1 MADLAK
7 YNGLL
12 AWRTIAKD
20 VFQLTRATTDNPA
33 TYRTTVKAEDTN
45 DKGWGQKDTT
55 CWFTDYLGNP
65 YKIIAVDTN
74 TIDVLDVFRIG
85 YCPTSGKNGIIHK
98 SAYKGQSIALPS
110 SSFRHLSSLAPGNNN
125 KFAMSILYGN
135 DPNAKEIELNP
146 TQTPIITGYQT
157 DQMIN
162 GVMMNLAEDYNN
174 KASFSLWQVLSTT
187 QKIERT
193 EKPNIIYTNETD
205 KLIDTV
211 DFGDMGEEMTGLIIK
226 ISQS

>member
-1 MADLAK
+1 MADLTK

-20 VFQLTRATTDNPA
+20 VFQLTRATIDSPG
-33 TYRTTVKAEDTN
+33 TYRLTVKAEDTN
-45 DKGWGQKDTT
+45 DKGHGQKDIT
-55 CWFTDYLGNP
+55 CWFTDYLGSP
-65 YKIIAVDTN
+65 YSIIAVDTN
-74 TIDVLDVFRIG
+74 TIDVSDVFQTG
-85 YCPTSGKNGIIHK
+85 YCPTSGKTGYIHK
-98 SAYKGQSIALPS
+98 SAYKGNSIALPS
-110 SSFRHLSSLAPGNNN
+110 HAFRHLSSLAASNNN
-125 KFAMSILYGN
+125 KFAMSILWAN
-135 DPNAKEIELNP
+135 DSNAKEIELDP
-146 TQTPIITGYQT
+146 AQVPIIIGYQEAQEDGT
-157 DQMIN
+157 
-162 GVMMNLAEDYNN
+162 NLAEDYGN

-211 DFGDMGEEMTGLIIK
+211 DFGDLGEVMEGLIIK